1 MKTWG
6 AKIIRD
12 RMGDAEKKKLG
23 TEWGAQVV
31 YGAVEGGAWSCGGG

>member
-1 MKTWG
+1 MSSRHAKKNLKTKQMKTWG

-23 TEWGAQVV
+23 TE
-31 YGAVEGGAWSCGGG
+31 